1 MTDDRELARSLA
13 LGRVAFGAAMVLLP
27 GAMAKRW
34 VGPDGGRS
42 GTKVITRGFG
52 ARDIALG
59 MATLDAL
66 DEGRPVNQ
74 LIELGVLCDAVDAG
88 SALFAGRSVPWTR
101 RIMAVLIAGAATAL
115 GIRLAGTLD

>member
-1 MTDDRELARSLA
+1 MTDDRELARNLA

-34 VGPDGGRS
+34 VGPDGGHA

-66 DEGRPVNQ
+66 DDGRPVAQ

-88 SALFAGRSVPWTR
+88 AALFAGRTVPWSR
-101 RIMAVLIAGAATAL
+101 RLLTVILAGAATAL